1 VAAQV
6 GRRRGQLRPLS
17 APACPSSGLDLWSD
31 AVLADPYPTFAELRA
46 AGPVVWLERHGL
58 AALPRYDEVHATLA
72 DWRRFSSARGVGVGE
87 LGNGLGESVIASDP
101 PVHSYYRKPLADQL
115 STSALTPD
123 LPGIQATAGRFAEDV
138 TRRGIFDAVADLA
151 RPYSL
156 TVVADLLG
164 LPEAGREDYPGLA
177 ERAFN
182 IFGPDGPRPL
192 DAMGAFG
199 EIVQRTR
206 DVTESGALVPGGRGE
221 ELCRM
226 GRPFTLISY
235 MWPGVDTTV
244 NALSSAVALF
254 ADHPDQWE
262 AVRADRSLIPA
273 AFQEVLRLHA
283 PVHYFTRRVT
293 EDVDVA
299 GVRLDEGTRVLVMYG
314 SANRDDRRFPDP
326 DRFDVR
332 RDAGGQLAF
341 GRGVHLCVGI
351 HLARL
356 EAHALLNSLA
366 DRVARFEPAGTVRW
380 QVNNTLHGPAEAPVR
395 AIPA

>member
-1 VAAQV
+1 M
-6 GRRRGQLRPLS
+6 
-17 APACPSSGLDLWSD
+17 PSSGLDLWSD
-31 AVLADPYPTFAELRA
+31 AVLADPYPTFAALRA

-101 PVHSYYRKPLADQL
+101 PVHSAYRKPLAEQL
-115 STSALTPD
+115 SISALTSD
-123 LPGIQATAGRFAEDV
+123 VSEIEASARRFAEVV
-138 TRRGIFDAVADLA
+138 TRCGSFDAVADLA

-164 LPEAGREDYPGLA
+164 LPESGREDYPGLA
-177 ERAFN
+177 DRAFN

-199 EIVQRTR
+199 EIVQRAL
-206 DVTESGALVPGGRGE
+206 DVTESGALVPGRRGDG
-221 ELCRM
+221 LCRM

-235 MWPGVDTTV
+235 LWPGIDTTV

-254 ADHPDQWE
+254 AHHPDQWE
-262 AVRADRSLIPA
+262 AVRADRSLIPG

-283 PVHYFTRRVT
+283 PVHFFTRWVT
-293 EDVDVA
+293 EDVDVS
-299 GVRLDEGTRVLVMYG
+299 GVRLDAGTRVLVMYG
-314 SANRDDRRFPDP
+314 SANRDERRYPDP

-351 HLARL
+351 NLARL
-356 EAHALLNSLA
+356 EANALLSALA
-366 DRVARFEPAGTVRW
+366 DRVARFEPAGDVRW